1 MGIGRKTMPSIALPS
16 LAGWLRRNGRGL
28 RARGFTLLELMI
40 VLTIIMI
47 LASIAAGRYDR
58 SVQRSREAVLKQDLY
73 TLRQAIQQYTLDKQ
87 VAPSSL
93 DDLVT
98 AKYIGTIPVDPITR
112 VKDWHPEFEDLLDS
126 PQQTAPGITDV
137 HSSSQVVSPFES
149 TPYNTW

>member
-1 MGIGRKTMPSIALPS
+1 MPLIAPPS
-16 LAGWLRRNGRGL
+16 LAGKLRGNRRGL

-58 SVQRSREAVLKQDLY
+58 SVQHSREAVLKQDLY

-87 VAPSSL
+87 VAPASL

-98 AKYIGTIPVDPITR
+98 AKYLGTIPVDPMTR
-112 VKDWHPEFEDLLDS
+112 AKDWHPESEDILDS
-126 PQQTAPGITDV
+126 PQQTGPGITDV
-137 HSSSQVVSPFES
+137 HSSSPVLSPFDS

>member
-1 MGIGRKTMPSIALPS
+1 MGIGKKMMPAIAHPS
-16 LAGWLRRNGRGL
+16 LAGRLRRNRLGL
-28 RARGFTLLELMI
+28 RARGFSLLELMI

-73 TLRQAIQQYTLDKQ
+73 TMRQAIQQYTLDKQ

-112 VKDWHPEFEDLLDS
+112 AKDWHPETEDILDS
-126 PQQTAPGITDV
+126 PQQTAAGITDV
-137 HSSSQVVSPFES
+137 HSSSQVVSPFEN

>member
-1 MGIGRKTMPSIALPS
+1 MPSIAHPP
-16 LAGWLRRNGRGL
+16 LAGRVRRNGVRL
-28 RARGFTLLELMI
+28 RAMGFTLLELMI

-58 SVQRSREAVLKQDLY
+58 SVQRSKEAVLKQDLY

-87 VAPSSL
+87 MAPSSL

-98 AKYIGTIPVDPITR
+98 AKYLGTLPVDPITR
-112 VKDWHPEFEDLLDS
+112 EKDWHPETEEILDS
-126 PQQTAPGITDV
+126 PQQTAAGITDV
-137 HSSSQVVSPFES
+137 HSSSQLVSPFEN